1 MPKYEYTLIKSDR
14 KTYTIKVTEDN
25 KIIVRAPQRASL
37 RDVENVIAG
46 KRGWIERAMAFNSA
60 NNLARQSVKDYR
72 MAYVGGDLVPVIKS
86 TRNFIDGAGVHVTG
100 ERGFKSAYVGT
111 LGGYFTEKFR
121 EVERACNLKAAS
133 VSFRSYTGRWGCC
146 DGNCNIIFN
155 FKLLMLPQSVQK
167 YVMVHELCHTIHHD
181 HSKEFWQLVS
191 RFMPDWKRYR
201 AELKK
206 YTFLIRLY

>member
-72 MAYVGGDLVPVIKS
+72 AAYVGGDLVPVIKS

-133 VSFRSYTGRWGCC
+133 VSFRSYTGRWGC
-146 DGNCNIIFN
+146 
-155 FKLLMLPQSVQK
+155 SRS
-167 YVMVHELCHTIHHD
+167 LCRNTSWFTSYATPFTMTIQRN
-181 HSKEFWQLVS
+181 SGSSF
-191 RFMPDWKRYR
+191 R
-201 AELKK
+201 ALCPTGRDIAPSLKN
-206 YTFLIRLY
+206 TPFS